1 MKDFIRKILRE
12 SVFLQENEY
21 AEQRLDRYMPPNVK
35 KTLFKLWDQEGRP
48 NYNQLKLVGVH
59 PDEDEDSHTDF
70 RNIGDIVYPLLVI
83 EWLGGIENT
92 PLAKSGWQ
100 TTNEMGFTKLKYKVE
115 PLRFDYLY
123 DESVNFG
130 DPGYACYD
138 IRITLDKDGD
148 LDLPMTYNNKEDIN
162 YYDEGPFIQA
172 LFPPQS
178 RDKLMPW
185 SNYNDDQMETIESL
199 WDTTEHSRNEM
210 TGVMQFCRV
219 EIKLV

>member
-1 MKDFIRKILRE
+1 MCF
-12 SVFLQENEY
+12 
-21 AEQRLDRYMPPNVK
+21 
-35 KTLFKLWDQEGRP
+35 TLWD
-48 NYNQLKLVGVH
+48 
-59 PDEDEDSHTDF
+59 F
-70 RNIGDIVYPLLVI
+70 
-83 EWLGGIENT
+83 
-92 PLAKSGWQ
+92 
-100 TTNEMGFTKLKYKVE
+100 
-115 PLRFDYLY
+115 
-123 DESVNFG
+123 
-130 DPGYACYD
+130 PGLND
-138 IRITLDKDGD
+138 
-148 LDLPMTYNNKEDIN
+148 NKEDIN